1 MEGFLVTGSGLEGE
15 VLAHGKALVAPAGH
29 GGKIG
34 LRPLGNSGGESPLQ
48 FRPRLRQ
55 RFLGDGQGGVGL
67 FQLRKTGVDR
77 RQLLFQLRPVAQG
90 FHPAFVLADAALQ
103 PLLLLGAVRQQPRRV
118 RRGMGQG
125 IHANGRPDRLCHGA
139 EGIHQI
145 LRPLGFPPGGV
156 VGFPFVR
163 DLLPEFHDSIRL
175 LCAAQGIPALAH
187 NHQTH
192 FHVSLR
198 VLIFLLG
205 GVVRP
210 EGSLIFPQGVRPM
223 GGVGGSVFLFQCL
236 GLLFK
241 PLHSE
246 EAERLKKHGDHAE
259 DSRREVIS
267 HYQQRDCPGHDDSAQ
282 NQQQNRHF
290 AAPQTGHGLTVRVD
304 HFHGRRHVH
313 VREGVLLRRGQGGA
327 GKHLQLHLQGVPLVA
342 EGAQLLELLFR
353 VLLRRQLFAGGFPD
367 GK

>member
-1 MEGFLVTGSGLEGE
+1 MESLLVPGSGLEGK
-15 VLAHGKALVAPAGH
+15 VLAHGKTLVAPAGH

-34 LRPLGNSGGESPLQ
+34 LCPLGNPGGESPLQ
-48 FRPRLRQ
+48 LRPRLRQ
-55 RFLGDGQGGVGL
+55 RILRDGQGGVGL
-67 FQLRKTGVDR
+67 FQLGKTGVDR

-192 FHVSLR
+192 FHVSLC

-236 GLLFK
+236 GLLFQ
-241 PLHSE
+241 PLHSK
-246 EAERLKKHGDHAE
+246 EAERLKKHGNHTE
-259 DSRREVIS
+259 DARREIIL
-267 HYQQRDCPGHDDSAQ
+267 HHQQRNRTGHDDSAQ

-290 AAPQTGHGLTVRVD
+290 AAPQTGHGLAVRVD
-304 HFHGRRHVH
+304 HFHGCRHVH
-313 VREGVLLRRGQGGA
+313 VSEGVFLRRGQGGA

>member
-1 MEGFLVTGSGLEGE
+1 
-15 VLAHGKALVAPAGH
+15 
-29 GGKIG
+29 
-34 LRPLGNSGGESPLQ
+34 
-48 FRPRLRQ
+48 
-55 RFLGDGQGGVGL
+55 
-67 FQLRKTGVDR
+67 
-77 RQLLFQLRPVAQG
+77 
-90 FHPAFVLADAALQ
+90 
-103 PLLLLGAVRQQPRRV
+103 
-118 RRGMGQG
+118 MGQG

-175 LCAAQGIPALAH
+175 LRAAQGIPALAH

-192 FHVSLR
+192 FHVSLG

-236 GLLFK
+236 GLLFQ
-241 PLHSE
+241 PLHSQ
-246 EAERLKKHGDHAE
+246 EAERLKKHGNHTE
-259 DSRREVIS
+259 DARREIIL
-267 HYQQRDCPGHDDSAQ
+267 HHQQRNRTGHDDSAQ

-304 HFHGRRHVH
+304 HFHGCRHVH
-313 VREGVLLRRGQGGA
+313 VSEGVFLRRGQGGA
-327 GKHLQLHLQGVPLVA
+327 GEHLQLHLQGVPLVA

>member
-1 MEGFLVTGSGLEGE
+1 
-15 VLAHGKALVAPAGH
+15 
-29 GGKIG
+29 
-34 LRPLGNSGGESPLQ
+34 
-48 FRPRLRQ
+48 
-55 RFLGDGQGGVGL
+55 
-67 FQLRKTGVDR
+67 
-77 RQLLFQLRPVAQG
+77 
-90 FHPAFVLADAALQ
+90 
-103 PLLLLGAVRQQPRRV
+103 
-118 RRGMGQG
+118 MGQG

-192 FHVSLR
+192 FHVSLC

-241 PLHSE
+241 PLHSQ

-267 HYQQRDCPGHDDSAQ
+267 HYQQRNRTGHDDSAQ